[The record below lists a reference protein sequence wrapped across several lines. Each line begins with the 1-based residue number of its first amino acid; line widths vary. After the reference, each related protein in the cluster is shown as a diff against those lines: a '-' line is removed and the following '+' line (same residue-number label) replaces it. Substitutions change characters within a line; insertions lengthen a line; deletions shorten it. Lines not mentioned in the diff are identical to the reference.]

1 MAVET
6 PLCKRG
12 GERPMRSLLR
22 RCLAALLA
30 AGTLCLHACARDGTS
45 TSGPCS
51 PGPANTENPVSTAWP
66 DAGQERLAGMT
77 LRQKVGQ
84 LFVVRPDAL
93 DLTLSQQD
101 IDDADARGVTALTD
115 SMAETLRAYPVGGIV
130 FFGKNIETP
139 QQLRT
144 LTADLRSA
152 SQTGLFIAVDEE
164 GGAVA
169 RLANTPGFDLPV
181 YESTAAVG
189 ALGPEAARAQAAAIG
204 AYLAEYGFDLN
215 FAPVADVS
223 TNPGNTVI
231 GTRAFASDA
240 QMAADCVAGAV
251 AGYAGTGVACCLKHF
266 PGHGDTAQD
275 SHDGAV
281 YTEKTLDELRL
292 CEFLPFAAGIDAGAP
307 LVMAGHIQA
316 PNAWEDGLPA
326 SLSPQAL
333 TGILRGELGF
343 KGLIVTDSLS
353 MGAIT
358 TAYTPGEA
366 AVLALQAGAD
376 LLLMPAGLADAFDGV
391 ITAVEDGRLSEGRI
405 DESVFRILTLK
416 QQLGLL

>member
-1 MAVET
+1 MTDV
-6 PLCKRG
+6 
-12 GERPMRSLLR
+12 LR

-30 AGTLCLHACARDGTS
+30 AGALCLAACVR
-45 TSGPCS
+45 SGDLPAVQPS
-51 PGPANTENPVSTAWP
+51 PDPVETANPVSSAQP
-66 DAGQERLAGMT
+66 GQGTQDLLDGMT

-84 LFVVRPDAL
+84 LFLVRPDAL

-101 IDDADARGVTALTD
+101 IDDADAGGVTTLTD
-115 SMAETLRAYPVGGIV
+115 AMAETLGVYPVGGVV

-139 QQLRT
+139 QQLRAMT
-144 LTADLRSA
+144 SA
-152 SQTGLFIAVDEE
+152 LQSVSQTGLLIAVDEE

-169 RLANTPGFDLPV
+169 RLADTPGFDLPV

-189 ALGPEAARAQAAAIG
+189 ALGPDAAKAQAAEIA
-204 AYLAEYGFDLN
+204 AYLSEYGFNLN

-223 TNPGNTVI
+223 TNPANTVI

-240 QMAADCVAGAV
+240 QTAADCVAGAV
-251 AGYAGTGVACCLKHF
+251 TGYAGTGVACCLKHF

-281 YTEKTLDELRL
+281 YTKKTLDELRA

-316 PNAWEDGLPA
+316 PNAWYDGLPA
-326 SLSPQAL
+326 SLSHQAL
-333 TGILRGELGF
+333 TDALRGELGF
-343 KGLIVTDSLS
+343 EGLIVTDSLS
-353 MGAIT
+353 MGVIT
-358 TAYTPGEA
+358 EAYSPGEA

-391 ITAVEDGRLSEGRI
+391 MAAIEDGRLSEARI
-405 DESVFRILTLK
+405 DESVLRILTLK
-416 QQLGLL
+416 QQLGLV